1 MLKKFTLNNLL
12 KRPKILVSSL
22 ILISN
27 TFLCANSDI
36 EKLKNAYP
44 NFIKDYSSNYIIWND
59 DEKMIFDDLI
69 SNKSFEEKLNNPSLK
84 DQLSIK
90 YIKTIENKDYI
101 PSLNEDA
108 GRIRYEPFFKKMY
121 GKNEREVNKNL
132 VKIPWMP
139 KYTKRNITVTKI
151 NDIDKKL
158 INISSELENLPKH
171 LRDFVL
177 NPDGAYN
184 WRKIANSNN
193 ISVHS
198 FGIALDINVK
208 NSNYWLWDKG
218 TNKKYKYK
226 NQIPLEIV
234 EIFEKHGFIWGGRWY
249 HYDTMH
255 FEYRPELLN

>member
-44 NFIKDYSSNYIIWND
+44 NFIKDYSSNYIIWNN

-108 GRIRYEPFFKKMY
+108 GRIRYEPFFKKCME
-121 GKNEREVNKNL
+121 KMS
-132 VKIPWMP
+132 VK
-139 KYTKRNITVTKI
+139 
-151 NDIDKKL
+151 
-158 INISSELENLPKH
+158 
-171 LRDFVL
+171 
-177 NPDGAYN
+177 
-184 WRKIANSNN
+184 
-193 ISVHS
+193 
-198 FGIALDINVK
+198 
-208 NSNYWLWDKG
+208 
-218 TNKKYKYK
+218 
-226 NQIPLEIV
+226 
-234 EIFEKHGFIWGGRWY
+234 
-249 HYDTMH
+249 
-255 FEYRPELLN
+255 

>member
-12 KRPKILVSSL
+12 KRPKLLVSSF

-27 TFLCANSDI
+27 IFLNANSDI
-36 EKLKNAYP
+36 EKLINAYP
-44 NFIKDYSSNYIIWND
+44 NFIKNYSDNYIIWKD
-59 DEKMIFDDLI
+59 DEKMIFDDSI

-90 YIKTIENKDYI
+90 YTKINENNSFI
-101 PSLNEDA
+101 PSLNEDS

-121 GKNEREVNKNL
+121 GRNEREVKKNL

-177 NPDGAYN
+177 NPNGAYN

-193 ISVHS
+193 TSVHS
-198 FGIALDINVK
+198 FGIALDIDVN
-208 NSNYWLWDKG
+208 NSNYWLWDK
-218 TNKKYKYK
+218 TNRNKYQYK
-226 NQIPLEIV
+226 NKIPLEIV
-234 EIFEKHGFIWGGRWY
+234 EIFEKYGFIWGGRWY